1 MRRIAPWVYL
11 LAAALAIPATAAAQ
25 TTSTPAR
32 RAHTHTDPALYHPA
46 ELRAKAPAEYEV
58 KFVTTKGDFVI
69 QATRAWAPLGAD
81 RFYNL
86 VRHGYFKGDSFFRVV
101 PGFVVQ
107 FGLSPSPGI
116 NKAWEKATIK
126 DDPVS
131 QSNRAG
137 TITFATSGTNTRTTQ
152 VFINM
157 GDNSQLDSQGFS
169 PFGQVTSGLDVVQ
182 ALYSGYGDLPEM
194 GGRGPSEDR
203 ISSEGKVYLEKD
215 FPKLDSIVTAEIIS
229 PAPAAEH
236 SPHKSGGA
244 AGAGSSKQ

>member
-1 MRRIAPWVYL
+1 MRGIVPWMYL
-11 LAAALAIPATAAAQ
+11 LAAALALPGAAAAQ
-25 TTSTPAR
+25 TATTHAR
-32 RAHTHTDPALYHPA
+32 RTYTHTDPALYHPS

-58 KFVTTKGDFVI
+58 KFETTKGDFVI
-69 QATRAWAPLGAD
+69 QVTRAWAPLGAD

-126 DDPVS
+126 DDPVA

-137 TITFATSGTNTRTTQ
+137 TITFATSGPNTRTTQ
-152 VFINM
+152 VFVNM

-169 PFGQVTSGLDVVQ
+169 PFGQVTSGLEVVQ

-203 ISSEGKVYLEKD
+203 ISSEGKAYLEKD
-215 FPKLDSIVTAEIIS
+215 FPKLDSIVTAVITS

-236 SPHKSGGA
+236 TPHKSAGSTSA
-244 AGAGSSKQ
+244 ASSKQ